1 MADYLIQVQC
11 PTGDPTWFCIGL
23 FWFTLFV
30 WCLSSSAVYHTG
42 SFALALWSGFVS
54 AWLGAFGHNF
64 VHQPKYKSLGWAQLS
79 LDMVGFSSQAWF
91 REHNLQH
98 HMYTNT
104 PWDNHFCGSEPFLI
118 TDPTVSRNWLQT
130 IFAYATPIL
139 FCFALYVNYFVNTM
153 LMIRGQ
159 ETFVIGKLI
168 LPLHFGLLISKWGL
182 VHGFCLLFVTHCVL
196 GNYYFPLALMNH
208 NTEKTWQIERRN
220 QSEDWGIAQ
229 LHSCADWSCDL
240 RFWQAGLYL
249 WLNFHTVHHRT

>member
-1 MADYLIQVQC
+1 
-11 PTGDPTWFCIGL
+11 
-23 FWFTLFV
+23 
-30 WCLSSSAVYHTG
+30 
-42 SFALALWSGFVS
+42 
-54 AWLGAFGHNF
+54 
-64 VHQPKYKSLGWAQLS
+64 
-79 LDMVGFSSQAWF
+79 
-91 REHNLQH
+91 
-98 HMYTNT
+98 
-104 PWDNHFCGSEPFLI
+104 
-118 TDPTVSRNWLQT
+118 
-130 IFAYATPIL
+130 
-139 FCFALYVNYFVNTM
+139 
-153 LMIRGQ
+153 MIRGQ

-249 WLNFHTVHHRT
+249 WLNFHTVHHRTWNFANITRRNFELAGLTFLFVRYSISKNRLFAPSSHLQDFGQDMQRIQCWIQCKHTWTSLQRNDTVLSKTQSKFRSQILVYAGGGIWNAESQIFSFSED